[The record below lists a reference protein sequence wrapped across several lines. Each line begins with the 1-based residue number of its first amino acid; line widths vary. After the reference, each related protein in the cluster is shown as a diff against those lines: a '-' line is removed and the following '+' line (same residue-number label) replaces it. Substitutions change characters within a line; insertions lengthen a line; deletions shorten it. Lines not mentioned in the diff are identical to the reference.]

1 MWEYNQTNTLAHHG
15 ILGMHWGHRRTRTTS
30 SAGSSAKKM
39 PDDKLQS
46 EVKRMNL
53 EKQYRDLS
61 KENKPVSKVEKTKKV
76 VDSASSLINQ
86 AKSINRDSIKS
97 SRKAL
102 DLSKMTDQQ
111 LRERINRSNLE
122 KQYNDMFGSEG
133 QQISKGRQRVSKIL
147 EYAGTTLAL
156 GSSALGIAVAIKELK
171 K

>member
-1 MWEYNQTNTLAHHG
+1 MYPQNYLEHHG
-15 ILGMHWGHRRTRTTS
+15 ILGMHWGHRKPHTTIKKTATS
-30 SAGSSAKKM
+30 SKSKI
-39 PDDKLQS
+39 PDDELQS
-46 EVKRMNL
+46 KVKRMNL
-53 EKQYRDLS
+53 EKQYKDLS
-61 KENKPVSKVEKTKKV
+61 KENQPASKVERTKRV
-76 VDSASSLINQ
+76 VDSASSLVNQ

-97 SRKAL
+97 SQKKM
-102 DLSKMTDQQ
+102 DLSKMTDQE

-122 KQYNDMFGSEG
+122 KQYNDMFGSES